1 MRPVVYLGE
10 PCPHHAMQSCQSYL
24 GFYGATENGREG
36 QIPNLRGVAE
46 HVSTGY
52 NRVEGNLR
60 ASRNGLMS
68 DLPPEIP
75 TYDSQLFHP
84 LPQRLVKDDRVR
96 KGDGLAGRG
105 SDSEEHRCQQR
116 ESTKPVTPALGEL
129 LHL

>member
-1 MRPVVYLGE
+1 VRPVVYLGE

-60 ASRNGLMS
+60 ASRNGL
-68 DLPPEIP
+68 PPRSP
-75 TYDSQLFHP
+75 TGNPCVRFATFSSNYRRDSQ
-84 LPQRLVKDDRVR
+84 
-96 KGDGLAGRG
+96 GRSG
-105 SDSEEHRCQQR
+105 TQKEM
-116 ESTKPVTPALGEL
+116 V
-129 LHL
+129 